1 VGGIDAGTAT
11 IQRTR
16 CTGGDKES
24 VSGLNN
30 PTNFR
35 IGYASAPAT
44 YSFRRVLARRQL
56 PGLNVL
62 RTVSEAL
69 IDPDGHCASQSTLY
83 PAIHT
88 IAASADQV
96 NSKHANAGTG

>member
-11 IQRTR
+11 IQRTAAR
-16 CTGGDKES
+16 EAIKK
-24 VSGLNN
+24 VSGGLNN
-30 PTNFR
+30 PTNS

-69 IDPDGHCASQSTLY
+69 IDPDGH
-83 PAIHT
+83 
-88 IAASADQV
+88 
-96 NSKHANAGTG
+96 